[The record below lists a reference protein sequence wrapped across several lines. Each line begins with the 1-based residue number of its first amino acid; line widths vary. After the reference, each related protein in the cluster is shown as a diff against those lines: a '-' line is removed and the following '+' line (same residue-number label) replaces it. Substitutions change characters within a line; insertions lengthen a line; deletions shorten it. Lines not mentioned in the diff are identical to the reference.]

1 MLSNVCFYMKTRIS
15 PLHKSILIIFL
26 VLFADQALKIWIK
39 TNFFLG
45 EHIRVADWFFIYFI
59 ENNGM
64 AFGVELFSKIFLT
77 LFRIVAV
84 IFIGYFI
91 YSSIKK
97 EKYPFGFI
105 AAVSF
110 IFAGALGNIIDSVF
124 YGLIF
129 SESSVSQVA
138 SFMPEAGGYA
148 PVFYGKVVDMFY
160 FPIIQTTLPNWLPF
174 WGGNEFVFFS
184 PIFNLADS
192 SITIGVFIIFL
203 FYRFVL
209 NEKQT
214 NTENETIE

>member
-1 MLSNVCFYMKTRIS
+1 MKTRIS

-105 AAVSF
+105 SCSVIHFCRSF
-110 IFAGALGNIIDSVF
+110 G
-124 YGLIF
+124 
-129 SESSVSQVA
+129 
-138 SFMPEAGGYA
+138 
-148 PVFYGKVVDMFY
+148 
-160 FPIIQTTLPNWLPF
+160 
-174 WGGNEFVFFS
+174 
-184 PIFNLADS
+184 
-192 SITIGVFIIFL
+192 
-203 FYRFVL
+203 
-209 NEKQT
+209 
-214 NTENETIE
+214 